1 MEIVGAGGYDIVLRE
16 RIVAAVEGG
25 MPVKEAARLFSV
37 NVMTVY
43 TYLKR
48 HRQGMLDVVG
58 KPTGRPFRLTTVHE
72 AQLLNQLEEHGDAT
86 LVEHASMLEA
96 ATGLKVSFKTVDRA
110 FARLK
115 ITHKKNA
122 GRQRAE
128 RGTPNGVPE

>member
-1 MEIVGAGGYDIVLRE
+1 
-16 RIVAAVEGG
+16 
-25 MPVKEAARLFSV
+25 
-37 NVMTVY
+37 
-43 TYLKR
+43 
-48 HRQGMLDVVG
+48 MLDVVG
-58 KPTGRPFRLTTVHE
+58 KLTGRPFRLTALHE

-110 FARLK
+110 FARLN

-122 GRQRAE
+122 GRQSAE